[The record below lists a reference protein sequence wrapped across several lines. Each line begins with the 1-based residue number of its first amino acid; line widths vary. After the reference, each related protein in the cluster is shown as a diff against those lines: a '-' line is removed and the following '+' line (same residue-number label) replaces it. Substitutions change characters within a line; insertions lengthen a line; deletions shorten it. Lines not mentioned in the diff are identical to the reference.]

1 MIEYCITNYSVLE
14 DGVSMLGY
22 SNGSAMTLHYLLE
35 GSYKL
40 NNVLCNVTV
49 FSDEQ
54 WDGEDKL
61 LSLRGGEEVKPDL
74 SSTKITFCM
83 GGEDTIIPFNG
94 GEFLE
99 EYIHPSLDV
108 INFLASYKEGN
119 SVEEETVESVSK
131 NLDLYCY
138 KKQDVALY
146 YLRNNIY
153 GKNETV
159 IKHINHLLTN
169 AVKKRLLSERP
180 VGCLLS
186 GGLDSSIV
194 TAIMAKRVGAKNL
207 KTFSLF
213 SKLFSID
220 GNSL

>member
-1 MIEYCITNYSVLE
+1 
-14 DGVSMLGY
+14 MLGY

-61 LSLRGGEEVKPDL
+61 LSLSEQEEVKPDL
-74 SSTKITFCM
+74 SNTKITFCM

-108 INFLASYKEGN
+108 INFLASYKEG
-119 SVEEETVESVSK
+119 SDVEEVEATSLNK

-146 YLRNNIY
+146 YFLDQPHNMDTENSRLLEITENVLVNEVVCFNILDNILNFIKNNIY
-153 GKNETV
+153 IIPIIVV
-159 IKHINHLLTN
+159 ILIAIISILFL
-169 AVKKRLLSERP
+169 VKRKKAP
-180 VGCLLS
+180 V
-186 GGLDSSIV
+186 
-194 TAIMAKRVGAKNL
+194 R
-207 KTFSLF
+207 SL
-213 SKLFSID
+213 
-220 GNSL
+220 

>member
-1 MIEYCITNYSVLE
+1 MIEYCVSTYSVSE
-14 DGVSMLGY
+14 NGVSMLGY

-35 GSYKL
+35 GGYKL

-54 WDGEDKL
+54 WDGEETL

-74 SSTKITFCM
+74 SNTKITFCM

-99 EYIHPSLDV
+99 EYIHPSLEV
-108 INFLASYKEGN
+108 IKFLANYKEGSN
-119 SVEEETVESVSK
+119 VEEVEAQSLSK

-146 YLRNNIY
+146 YFLERRFEIVNVNI
-153 GKNETV
+153 
-159 IKHINHLLTN
+159 I
-169 AVKKRLLSERP
+169 
-180 VGCLLS
+180 
-186 GGLDSSIV
+186 
-194 TAIMAKRVGAKNL
+194 
-207 KTFSLF
+207 
-213 SKLFSID
+213 
-220 GNSL
+220 